1 MTEPNETSTEP
12 NSADGVTFH
21 ERVASSPR
29 RSIAMRAGVLAGSA
43 ALVVVGIVAAMG
55 ASPSPTATGAD
66 PSASTPTA
74 KPDASGAPDRNGPWR
89 VGRHAIGDFGP
100 FGFGR
105 GSGPVG
111 FGDIT
116 VTKISGSNVSL
127 ETVDGWS
134 RTIAV
139 TADTKIT
146 KGGKTIAAGD
156 LTVGD
161 QVRLRQSKA
170 DDGTFDVTGIV
181 VVLPTVAGQVSAIDG
196 NTITVTV
203 RGGTTQ
209 KIHVDA
215 DTTYAV
221 NGTSG
226 KLSDLEVGSIIV
238 AEGTQRTDG
247 SLDAAAIQGGKF
259 DRDHLPGLRG
269 GPKSPDASPA
279 PSGNAG

>member
-1 MTEPNETSTEP
+1 MTEPNETRIEP
-12 NSADGVTFH
+12 SPTDGVTFH

-55 ASPSPTATGAD
+55 ASPSPTTTGAD

-74 KPDASGAPDRNGPWR
+74 KPDASGAPDKGAWR
-89 VGRHAIGDFGP
+89 GGRHGIGDFGP

-111 FGDIT
+111 FGDIKI
-116 VTKISGSNVSL
+116 TKISGSNVSL

-139 TADTKIT
+139 AADTTIT
-146 KGGKTIAAGD
+146 KGGKTIAVGD

-203 RGGTTQ
+203 RGGTSQ
-209 KIHVDA
+209 KVHVDA
-215 DTTYAV
+215 DTTYTV
-221 NGTSG
+221 NGASG
-226 KLSDLEVGSIIV
+226 KLSDLEVGSILV
-238 AEGTQRTDG
+238 AEGTQRADG
-247 SLDAAAIQGGKF
+247 SLDAAAIRGGKF
-259 DRDHLPGLRG
+259 DRDHVPGLRG
-269 GPKSPDASPA
+269 GPKSPDVSPA
-279 PSGNAG
+279 PSANAG